1 MDSSGR
7 RRKLNGIVPI
17 CRTYGWAFGSGISGF
32 GYFGF
37 PKMIPEI
44 SWGKEK
50 PENSGS
56 GSGLPELPDF
66 LTLHICNTAERRRR
80 LGDGAPR
87 QETGSARA
95 PRGGGLARDAETG
108 RGGVGGGSASDAP
121 TRRPAGAGAG
131 SSVARPAT
139 RRRGDRRGRGCAA
152 AGRPAV
158 AQTRALGPCLL
169 IWRRDGEDWR
179 ERDGEMVG
187 R

>member
-1 MDSSGR
+1 M
-7 RRKLNGIVPI
+7 IVG
-17 CRTYGWAFGSGISGF
+17 TVYGWAFGLPKIFGLGISGF
-32 GYFGF
+32 RNFGF

-44 SWGKEK
+44 SWKKEE

-66 LTLHICNTAERRRR
+66 LTLHICNRSKAATLQPAADRRRR

-121 TRRPAGAGAG
+121 TRRPAGARMRRSRETG
-131 SSVARPAT
+131 SRADPSSWSLPPDLAERWRGLERETERWLGGERRP
-139 RRRGDRRGRGCAA
+139 
-152 AGRPAV
+152 
-158 AQTRALGPCLL
+158 
-169 IWRRDGEDWR
+169 
-179 ERDGEMVG
+179 
-187 R
+187 